1 MVDIAVSIDAG
12 IVVGI
17 AVDVAVDI
25 GAVVVGA
32 SSVALP
38 FVDKEGPFA

>member
-1 MVDIAVSIDAG
+1 MVDIVVY
-12 IVVGI
+12 IVVGM
-17 AVDVAVDI
+17 VVAVDI
-25 GAVVVGA
+25 GAAVVGT

>member
-1 MVDIAVSIDAG
+1 MADIVVY
-12 IVVGI
+12 IVVGM
-17 AVDVAVDI
+17 AVDI
-25 GAVVVGA
+25 GAAVVGA